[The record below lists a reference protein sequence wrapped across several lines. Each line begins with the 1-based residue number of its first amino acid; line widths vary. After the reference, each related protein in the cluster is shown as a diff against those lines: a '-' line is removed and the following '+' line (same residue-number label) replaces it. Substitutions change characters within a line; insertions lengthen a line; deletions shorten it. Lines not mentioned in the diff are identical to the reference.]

1 MSLLAAIRRVWRSVA
16 PRTSSDVEEEFR
28 STLEAYQED
37 LIRQGL
43 SEEEARRKARIDLGR
58 PAAQNEKYRG
68 AIGLRLFDELGGDIR
83 YGLRGLRRNPGF
95 AAVAVLSLALGI
107 GATTAMFSLI
117 YAVLLHPFPYDGA
130 DRIMNVF
137 GIDDRAPDQ
146 FSWLDVGK
154 AELDEVRLAAP
165 VESVLGFSLANVEI
179 TGGALPEDIMG
190 YYLTENAGTF
200 FGVRP
205 LLGRNLEPSDAEN
218 GGRAVVVL
226 NYQFW
231 QRHFGGDP
239 HVIGRALELNHAS
252 YTIIGVM
259 PRSFAFNDM
268 VEVGDVY
275 LPASRTPVVN
285 VSSGTTVPYILMLKL
300 RPHVTR
306 AAANSVL
313 EPIAFE
319 MMKERGGRIPEHVH
333 LALQPIIWIFQKNTT
348 TLKLLLAGVVLLL
361 IIGCAN
367 CSILLLARG
376 RTRRHELAIR
386 SAIGASRWRIVR
398 QLLVEAI
405 VISCAGAIL
414 GVVASYWLAKLP
426 LALSP
431 DSFPAESVI
440 HINALI
446 LAFSVA
452 LGLICGILFGLVPAL
467 RLSRRDSAPMLP
479 GRQTGVVAAPAKH
492 RGSVLIAA
500 QVALTLL
507 LMATAGSAIHSF
519 LGLMRMPLGY
529 DPANVMRV
537 GIGLHNKNPGEWS
550 RIQPRESRIA
560 YFEQI
565 REKIASVPG
574 ISTVAVGVNAT
585 PPNIDAFYEQPFKID
600 GSGNHEQMQA
610 RVILVDQRYF
620 AALRIPVLQGRT
632 WNRDEN
638 TRGDFIA
645 VVNQA
650 FATRYLS
657 SSTALSSSNA
667 RQLRIPGLK
676 PGNPYQVASAQS
688 TAWRQIIGVVGDTP
702 NDGLD
707 RPVVPA
713 IYVPYTTVMSPN
725 AQFFVRTQDNP
736 LTYLHSIRAAV
747 ASISSDQQISNGT
760 PPLNQALERD
770 PQYRSQRLFSILF
783 GIFSAMALTLALVGI
798 FSLVAYSVA
807 QRTTEFG
814 VRLALGAPRKHVLWV
829 AARIAL
835 ISTTAGIVV
844 GLALDS
850 FLGAVLAHWMQ
861 NTFAAGGLFA
871 AAVLLAL
878 GALLACLLPARHAIA
893 VSPTEALRYE

>member
-95 AAVAVLSLALGI
+95 ATVAVLSLALGI

-333 LALQPIIWIFQKNTT
+333 LALQPIIWIFQKNTGT

-452 LGLICGILFGLVPAL
+452 LASDL
-467 RLSRRDSAPMLP
+467 RHPLRSCPCIASLASRFRAYAP
-479 GRQTGVVAAPAKH
+479 RQTDWRCRCSRKASRERSDRRAGRAHASAHGHCGQRHPQLSWAHADAAGLRSGKCHEGRH
-492 RGSVLIAA
+492 RAA
-500 QVALTLL
+500 QQKPRRVEPH
-507 LMATAGSAIHSF
+507 SAARSEN
-519 LGLMRMPLGY
+519 R
-529 DPANVMRV
+529 
-537 GIGLHNKNPGEWS
+537 LHRADPGE
-550 RIQPRESRIA
+550 
-560 YFEQI
+560 
-565 REKIASVPG
+565 
-574 ISTVAVGVNAT
+574 
-585 PPNIDAFYEQPFKID
+585 D
-600 GSGNHEQMQA
+600 
-610 RVILVDQRYF
+610 
-620 AALRIPVLQGRT
+620 RIPPRCLHCRC
-632 WNRDEN
+632 R
-638 TRGDFIA
+638 RRCHA
-645 VVNQA
+645 
-650 FATRYLS
+650 
-657 SSTALSSSNA
+657 
-667 RQLRIPGLK
+667 
-676 PGNPYQVASAQS
+676 AQ
-688 TAWRQIIGVVGDTP
+688 
-702 NDGLD
+702 
-707 RPVVPA
+707 
-713 IYVPYTTVMSPN
+713 Y
-725 AQFFVRTQDNP
+725 
-736 LTYLHSIRAAV
+736 
-747 ASISSDQQISNGT
+747 
-760 PPLNQALERD
+760 
-770 PQYRSQRLFSILF
+770 
-783 GIFSAMALTLALVGI
+783 
-798 FSLVAYSVA
+798 
-807 QRTTEFG
+807 
-814 VRLALGAPRKHVLWV
+814 
-829 AARIAL
+829 
-835 ISTTAGIVV
+835 
-844 GLALDS
+844 
-850 FLGAVLAHWMQ
+850 
-861 NTFAAGGLFA
+861 
-871 AAVLLAL
+871 
-878 GALLACLLPARHAIA
+878 
-893 VSPTEALRYE
+893 

>member
-1 MSLLAAIRRVWRSVA
+1 MSLLSAIRKLWCSLA
-16 PRTSSDVEEEFR
+16 PRTHSDVEEEFR
-28 STLEAYQED
+28 STLDAYQED
-37 LIRQGL
+37 LIRQGVP
-43 SEEEARRKARIDLGR
+43 EEEARRKARIDLGQ
-58 PAAQNEKYRG
+58 PAAQNETYRK
-68 AIGLRLFDELGGDIR
+68 AIGLRLFDELSGDIR
-83 YGLRGLRRNPGF
+83 YGFRGLRRNPGF

-117 YAVLLHPFPYDGA
+117 YAVLLHPFPYAGA
-130 DRIMNVF
+130 DRIMNLF
-137 GIDDRAPDQ
+137 GVDDRNPDQ
-146 FSWLDVGK
+146 VQVIYLALTK
-154 AELDEVRLAAP
+154 AQLDEMRLAAP
-165 VESVLGFSLANVEI
+165 VESVLGFSPAEVEI
-179 TGGALPEDIMG
+179 TGGALPEDIRG

-205 LLGRNLEPSDAEN
+205 LLGRNLEPSDAEH
-218 GGRAVVVL
+218 GGNAVVVL

-239 HVIGRALELNHAS
+239 HVIERTLEINHAS

-259 PRSFAFNDM
+259 PRSFAFHDM

-275 LPASRTPVVN
+275 LPASRTPVV
-285 VSSGTTVPYILMLKL
+285 SLPSGATVPYIPMVKL
-300 RPHVTR
+300 RPHVTP

-319 MMKERGGRIPEHVH
+319 EFKRRTGRVPDHAHI
-333 LALQPIIWIFQKNTT
+333 ALKPIIWIFRENTGT

-376 RTRRHELAIR
+376 RTRQHELAIR

-405 VISCAGAIL
+405 VISCTGAVL
-414 GVVASYWLAKLP
+414 GAAASYWLARLP
-426 LALSP
+426 LLLSP

-440 HINALI
+440 RINVPI
-446 LAFSVA
+446 LAFSVGLA
-452 LGLICGILFGLVPAL
+452 LLCGLLFGLVPAL
-467 RLSRRDSAPMLP
+467 RLSRHDSARMLP

-492 RGSVLIAA
+492 RWSVLIAA

-507 LMATAGSAIHSF
+507 LMATAGTAIHSF

-550 RIQPRESRIA
+550 RFQPREARIA

-565 REKIASVPG
+565 QEKIASLPG
-574 ISTVAVGVNAT
+574 VSTVAIGADAT
-585 PPNIDAFYEQPFKID
+585 PPNIDAFYEQPVEID
-600 GSGNHEQMQA
+600 GTGDHEQPQA

-620 AALRIPVLQGRT
+620 TALRIPVLQGRV
-632 WNRDEN
+632 WNTDEN
-638 TRGDFIA
+638 NRGDFIA

-650 FATRYLS
+650 FATRSLS
-657 SSTALSSSNA
+657 SSTALG
-667 RQLRIPGLK
+667 RQLRIPDLTAR
-676 PGNPYQVASAQS
+676 GNPYRVASAQS
-688 TAWRQIIGVVGDTP
+688 TAWRQIIGVVGDER
-702 NDGLD
+702 NDGLEN
-707 RPVVPA
+707 PVAPA
-713 IYVPYTTVMSPN
+713 IYVPYTAVIWPN
-725 AQFFVRTQDNP
+725 AQFFVRTQADP
-736 LTYLHSIRAAV
+736 LTYLYSIRTAI
-747 ASISSDQQISNGT
+747 ASISPDQQISNGT
-760 PPLNQALERD
+760 LTLNQALERD
-770 PQYRSQRLFSILF
+770 AQYSSQRLFSVLF
-783 GIFSAMALTLALVGI
+783 GVFSAMALALALVGI

-829 AARIAL
+829 AARIAFV
-835 ISTTAGIVV
+835 SAAAGIVI

-850 FLGAVLAHWMQ
+850 FLGAVLSHWMQ
-861 NTFAAGGLFA
+861 NTFAAGSLFA
-871 AAVLLAL
+871 AAALLAL
-878 GALLACLLPARHAIA
+878 SALLACLWPARQAIT